1 MNAPVRSAGGGRKS
15 NNLAVGDTSI
25 KRATPPE
32 DLLDENAQNCWK
44 MNAKLLIERGSY
56 AQEDALLLLA
66 YCNAFSMMLRCDKE
80 LAGGF
85 TVDSA
90 MGGLKKHPLVNVRND
105 AVSQMTRLGSLLG
118 LNPMS
123 RVRFLQGGGDDNEP
137 GNEFDDF

>member
-1 MNAPVRSAGGGRKS
+1 
-15 NNLAVGDTSI
+15 
-25 KRATPPE
+25 
-32 DLLDENAQNCWK
+32 
-44 MNAKLLIERGSY
+44 
-56 AQEDALLLLA
+56 
-66 YCNAFSMMLRCDKE
+66 
-80 LAGGF
+80 
-85 TVDSA
+85 